1 MRRDRVRKIMKIA
14 HSFNLTAFSS
24 SPAPNYIQAFVKK
37 YKNVRRKGHQL
48 TLQHP
53 PLQLL
58 EEQELVVMRA
68 AATVRGSSQDM
79 HWNRSTRPEPDDPTF
94 ELSLDPPLVP
104 LALAIEAANKRRKIR
119 EAIMDVGIC

>member
-1 MRRDRVRKIMKIA
+1 MKIIA

-24 SPAPNYIQAFVKK
+24 SQAPNDFQTSFIKK
-37 YKNVRRKGHQL
+37 YKVQNASRKGHQL